1 MDRHDQGRQLAR
13 ALSAASVAE
22 LAWIDPTGRPSAL
35 PVVPLLLADEPA
47 VAVPYA
53 FAELAG
59 RVAAAPRAVLV
70 LSDPRMT
77 GRGWQPLAVTATP
90 RLVVDDDGSL
100 FAAQLLDQELR
111 KYPPSRALIGS
122 PLLRREHWW
131 YLPRLVLLLA
141 DAAVA
146 EVGARAGERDGLLV
160 SVPPGEPAVSPEVDT
175 VQVEDWDAEHLG
187 LVSLTGRTVPADGCA
202 GLLMGHDFSVPDLE
216 RWSCHRTYG
225 RLEPGGLAVD
235 SRPTNRALE
244 PMPGLFQR
252 IRRQRELGRLCRR
265 ALSSR

>member
-1 MDRHDQGRQLAR
+1 MDTHGPAGRLVSAI
-13 ALSAASVAE
+13 AAASVAE
-22 LAWIDPTGRPSAL
+22 LAWIDPAGRPAAV

-53 FAELAG
+53 FAELAC
-59 RVAAAPRAVLV
+59 RVGAAPRAALV

-77 GRGWQPLAVTATP
+77 GGGWQPLAAIATP

-111 KYPPSRALIGS
+111 KYPPSRALVGS

-131 YLPRLVLLLA
+131 YLPRLVLRFG

-160 SVPPGEPAVSPEVDT
+160 SVPPSQPVASPEVDT
-175 VQVEDWDAEHLG
+175 VQVEDWGAEPLRLG
-187 LVSLTGRTVPADGCA
+187 SLSGRTVPTDGRS

-216 RWSCHRTYG
+216 RWSPHRTYG
-225 RLEPGGLAVD
+225 RLAPGGLVPD
-235 SRPTNRALE
+235 SRPTSRALE
-244 PMPGLFQR
+244 PVPGLFQR
-252 IRRQRELGRLCRR
+252 IRRQRELERRCRR
-265 ALSSR
+265 ALSPR